1 MRLSKKENKRK
12 SMKNIKVA
20 DLGRPI
26 AVGQDS
32 HVYRFPWVTQR
43 LLKVYYNLYPDEV
56 RRYHAIHAKYGWR
69 WEAVVW
75 IDELFRRFQEK
86 RWFEY
91 TFLWKQIQW
100 LVVRVLELS
109 RDSVEENGEYTL
121 TSIPY
126 VEWINFLDHWG
137 NGVFQSDGNRDA
149 SVDITF
155 HMIEHMVHSWLERLW
170 VVFQKN
176 EPKTHKVLQVGH
188 ALWRENIMIE
198 WIDNRGIIQATV
210 TDLGIS
216 IREAL
221 SVETILYWQS

>member
-1 MRLSKKENKRK
+1 
-12 SMKNIKVA
+12 MKNIKIA

-32 HVYRFPWVTQR
+32 QVYRFPWVTQR

-56 RRYHAIHAKYGWR
+56 RRYHAIHTKYGWR
-69 WEAVVW
+69 WEVLVW
-75 IDELFRRFQEK
+75 IDELFLRLQEK
-86 RWFEY
+86 RWFQY

-109 RDSVEENGEYTL
+109 TDSVEEHGEYTL
-121 TSIPY
+121 ASIPN
-126 VEWINFLDHWG
+126 VEWINFLDHWE
-137 NGVFQSDGNRDA
+137 NGEIQSDGSRDA

-155 HMIEHMVHSWLERLW
+155 YMIEHMVHSWLERLW

-176 EPKTHKVLQVGH
+176 EPKTHKVLQIGH
-188 ALWRENIMIE
+188 ALWRENIMIG
-198 WIDNRGIIQATV
+198 WIDDRGIIQATV

-221 SVETILYWQS
+221 LVERILSWQN